1 MKSKALLTLGA
12 TALALTAALP
22 VAAQSKTVTRPAVRP
37 QPQVAAAQ
45 QVISLQARVESIDT
59 RGKRTGDRAGEMY
72 GVKPA
77 EAIPVRTGERIRVD
91 LVGTAL
97 NNGRGVESPINAR
110 FSLSAGRDNLSI
122 VQTGPNWV
130 VVEARGR
137 GADKT
142 AQLAYAVNG
151 NYDLKPG
158 LAQGYLT
165 FTIDSNGVGS
175 GTVGQ
180 PVVQDRDRWRRS
192 QDLAGLLYRSIL
204 GRNLSGSY
212 ADDDVEHIYYL
223 GSRGV
228 QEVARELARD
238 ADNGTRWTQ
247 DQAVQTLGDLY
258 RDLLRRSG
266 NDQDFWND
274 DNGFRTNVQNLQRN
288 GLEQVVQTIV
298 ESQEFR
304 SNQSLDGFDSVA
316 LQQRYDGRWRGY
328 DRTARRY

>member
-12 TALALTAALP
+12 TALTLTAAFP
-22 VAAQSKTVTRPAVRP
+22 VAAQSKAVTRPVVRP
-37 QPQVAAAQ
+37 QAQTAAAQ
-45 QVISLQARVESIDT
+45 QVITLQARVESIDT

-77 EAIPVRTGERIRVD
+77 EAIPIRTGERIRVD

-97 NNGRGVESPINAR
+97 VSGRGVESPINAR

-151 NYDLKPG
+151 NYELKPG

-175 GTVGQ
+175 GTIGQ

-192 QDLAGLLYRSIL
+192 QDLAGMLYQSIL
-204 GRNLSGSY
+204 GRNLSGNY
-212 ADDDVEHIYYL
+212 AQDDVEHIYYL

-238 ADNGTRWTQ
+238 AEGNRWTQ
-247 DQAVQTLGDLY
+247 DQAVRLVGDLY
-258 RDLLRRSG
+258 RDLLRRQDS
-266 NDQDFWND
+266 DQQLWDE

-288 GLEQVVQTIV
+288 GLERVVQTIV

-316 LQQRYDGRWRGY
+316 LQQRYDGQWRGY

>member
-1 MKSKALLTLGA
+1 MKSKTLLTIGAAALTLA
-12 TALALTAALP
+12 TALPA
-22 VAAQSKTVTRPAVRP
+22 AAQTKTVTK
-37 QPQVAAAQ
+37 QPQVAGR
-45 QVISLQARVESIDT
+45 QVIALQARVESIDT
-59 RGKRTGDRAGEMY
+59 RGRRTGNRAGEMY

-77 EAIPVRTGERIRVD
+77 EAIPIRTGERIRVE
-91 LVGTAL
+91 LVGTSL
-97 NNGRGVESPINAR
+97 VNGRGVEAPIGAN

-122 VQTGPNWV
+122 VQTGSNWV

-142 AQLAYAVNG
+142 AQLAYTVNG

-165 FTIDSNGVGS
+165 FNIDSNGLGS
-175 GTVGQ
+175 GTIGQ

-192 QDLAGLLYRSIL
+192 QDLAGLLYQSIL
-204 GRNLSGSY
+204 GRNLSGTY
-212 ADDDVEHIYYL
+212 AQDDVEHIYYL
-223 GSRGV
+223 GTRGV

-238 ADNGTRWTQ
+238 ADNGSRWTQ
-247 DQAVQTLGDLY
+247 DQAVDMVGDLY
-258 RDLLRRSG
+258 RNLLRRQGS
-266 NDQDFWND
+266 DEQLWSE

-288 GLEQVVQTIV
+288 GLERLVQTIV
-298 ESQEFR
+298 ESPEFR

-316 LQQRYDGRWRGY
+316 LQQRYDGQWRGY